1 MNLLTLRERLSGE
14 QRHQDGLPATK
25 NLTKLLA
32 AHRRVLFVLGRFDGV
47 DAVLGD
53 FVARAAG
60 ARVDVVALVIL
71 PEWSARTLE
80 QETQERL
87 TRIATEASSSD
98 VRIAGEV
105 RLGEPV
111 TTVLAAATRH
121 EVDLIAMTTHRV
133 GVIDRLLDH
142 SVLEEVVRQ
151 SPIPV
156 IATFAPGKTR

>member
-1 MNLLTLRERLSGE
+1 MNLLTLRERLSWN
-14 QRHQDGLPATK
+14 QWHQDGAPAMK

-32 AHRRVLFVLGRFDGV
+32 AHRRVLLVLDRFDDV

-80 QETQERL
+80 RETRVRL
-87 TRIATEASSSD
+87 TRIATDASSSD
-98 VRIAGEV
+98 VRISAEV

-111 TTVLAAATRH
+111 ATVLDAATPH
-121 EVDLIAMTTHRV
+121 EGDLSTMTTHSV
-133 GVIDRLLDH
+133 GVIDR
-142 SVLEEVVRQ
+142 
-151 SPIPV
+151 
-156 IATFAPGKTR
+156 